1 MNQQTFLLAIK
12 ESQKFEWLMEFCYGY
27 KTRPTTSKLL
37 GDKFLHH
44 HVYKQAIALKYGGHE
59 RESDAWLLHFAIW
72 VQACIWKPAMS
83 INYPFRAPK
92 QVGRYEKLVVSP
104 TVSYPFPKHQDD
116 KLNDIE
122 GEVSLEIDRV
132 VDAFLKSLEGLFT
145 IQDLDFGHHKGTSN
159 FTAYYDQERNVFV
172 SKARPEDRKRKKR
185 ADDEDEEV
193 ESRVCAKRRTGE

>member
-1 MNQQTFLLAIK
+1 MDQKTFLLAIK

-59 RESDAWLLHFAIW
+59 CESDAWLLHFAIW

-104 TVSYPFPKHQDD
+104 TVSYPFPKSRDE
-116 KLNDIE
+116 KFN
-122 GEVSLEIDRV
+122 EIDRV

-145 IQDLDFGHHKGTSN
+145 IQDLDFSHHKGTSN

-172 SKARPEDRKRKKR
+172 SKARSEDRKRKNR
-185 ADDEDEEV
+185 ADDEDEEA
-193 ESRVCAKRRTGE
+193 EMRVYAKRRAGE